1 MFRCRM
7 DVSQIWDEHNC
18 PWRVACCTLEW
29 RLTAHLGSDDTM
41 TSSSQQPDLMLS
53 AEVRAESWS
62 VNPDQP
68 PHYIAQNAHN
78 TPPVRCHS
86 FFSRDSVTWFWLPAV
101 WVVYSPRQ
109 RFCLLPFLGI
119 WYRLSAG
126 HLWYCAHLMGT
137 ICYSGGVRPK
147 PQIRVDA
154 CVASAVQPSWG
165 NIFTAI

>member
-86 FFSRDSVTWFWLPAV
+86 LYSRDSVTWFWLPAV
-101 WVVYSPRQ
+101 WVVSPRQ

-119 WYRLSAG
+119 WRRLSAG
-126 HLWYCAHLMGT
+126 HLWYCAHFWALFWGCQT
-137 ICYSGGVRPK
+137 WDHKFVWTHVLP
-147 PQIRVDA
+147 
-154 CVASAVQPSWG
+154 VQPSWG